1 MVSLEVGL
9 TNLTHFIFCLFTCF
23 ATIVKRT
30 CILYVAEI
38 YIYDNLSCT
47 VIEVF
52 AFSFNYIVALF
63 HCNVRT

>member
-9 TNLTHFIFCLFTCF
+9 TNLTRFIFCLFTCF
-23 ATIVKRT
+23 APLLSEHVYCTLQR
-30 CILYVAEI
+30 